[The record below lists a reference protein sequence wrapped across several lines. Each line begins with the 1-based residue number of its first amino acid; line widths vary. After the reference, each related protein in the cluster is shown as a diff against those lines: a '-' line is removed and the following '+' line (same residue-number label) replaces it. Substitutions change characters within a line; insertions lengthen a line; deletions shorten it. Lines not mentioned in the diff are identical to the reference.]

1 MRGAGYGL
9 AVLGVILVLAG
20 LVNHYVIKANPVT
33 HTSTIVLGAGAVIAI
48 VGLALTFMGGR
59 SSGANS

>member
-9 AVLGVILVLAG
+9 AVIGVILVIAG
-20 LVNHYVIKANPVT
+20 LVNHYVIKANPVA
-33 HTSTIVLGAGAVIAI
+33 HTSTIVLAAGAVVAI

-59 SSGANS
+59 AK